1 LTGLTTEAVV
11 LPLLPMQFPDLEMF
25 EGLNILKI
33 EIPEGTSL
41 LSSRPH

>member
-1 LTGLTTEAVV
+1 LTGLRTEAGV
-11 LPLLPMQFPDLEMF
+11 LPVQFPDLEMF

-41 LSSRPH
+41 LSSHPH